1 MSPRDVVV
9 ALGILLGV
17 GTLAAGC
24 GGSTT
29 ATTTSATPPKSP
41 PSATASAVTKSAP
54 TTVAPTTTPSSGA
67 LTPEAQATA
76 TGDVPDNQVFL
87 TFSNRGAGYSIKYP
101 EGWAQRGSGRIV
113 TFQDKNNLVRITVSH
128 VAPPSL
134 ASVTTAMTRLGKLS
148 PSLRFGTPTSVA
160 LRGSS
165 AVKVVYSTRSAP
177 NPVTGKR
184 VELVVDRYY
193 VPGAGR
199 VAVVDLGTPQGVD
212 NVDAYRL
219 MIESFRWR

>member
-1 MSPRDVVV
+1 MKLRDVVV
-9 ALGILLGV
+9 GFGV
-17 GTLAAGC
+17 VLTAGAVAAGC
-24 GGSTT
+24 GSASSVSTT
-29 ATTTSATPPKSP
+29 TAATPPTP
-41 PSATASAVTKSAP
+41 PLP
-54 TTVAPTTTPSSGA
+54 TVTTTPSPAPGA

-87 TFSNRGAGYSIKYP
+87 TFSNTAAGYSIKYP
-101 EGWAQRGSGRIV
+101 EGWAQRGFGRV
-113 TFQDKNNLVRITVSH
+113 VVFQDKNNLVRITVSR
-128 VAPPSL
+128 ATTPSIG
-134 ASVTTAMTRLGKLS
+134 SVTAAMKRLAKVS
-148 PSLRFGTPTSVA
+148 PSLRFAAATSVA

-193 VPGAGR
+193 VPHAGR
-199 VAVVDLGTPQGVD
+199 VAVVDLGTPRGVD

>member
-1 MSPRDVVV
+1 MKLRDVVAGV
-9 ALGILLGV
+9 SVLLTVGALAV
-17 GTLAAGC
+17 GC
-24 GGSTT
+24 GSASPVSTT
-29 ATTTSATPPKSP
+29 TAVTPPP
-41 PSATASAVTKSAP
+41 AP
-54 TTVAPTTTPSSGA
+54 VSGA

-87 TFSNRGAGYSIKYP
+87 TFSNRAAGYSIKYP
-101 EGWAQRGSGRIV
+101 EGWAQRGSGSV
-113 TFQDKNNLVRITVSH
+113 VVFQDKNNLVRITVSR
-128 VAPPSL
+128 ATPPSIGSVIAAMKRL
-134 ASVTTAMTRLGKLS
+134 AKVS
-148 PSLRFGTPTSVA
+148 PSLRFAGPTSLA
-160 LRGSS
+160 LHGPS

-193 VPGAGR
+193 VSHAGR
-199 VAVVDLGTPQGVD
+199 VAVVDLGTPRGVD